1 MITYLTTLSLIRR
14 PHYEHQIK
22 TKRVNKMLINE
33 PGIVV
38 PELNNYSTM
47 VIHSA
52 AAASAPSDQSFWN
65 GTMAGSF
72 ILPSCI
78 YPNPVISPCFCENEG
93 EEARNP
99 AGYCLGRLLM
109 GGHTLLKDAGDIA
122 ILDSYSRLRLL
133 GSQECKGA
141 NGMSVI
147 HKRRA
152 IPVSISRI

>member
-1 MITYLTTLSLIRR
+1 MITYLTMLSLIRR

-47 VIHSA
+47 VIHSP

-72 ILPSCI
+72 IL
-78 YPNPVISPCFCENEG
+78 
-93 EEARNP
+93 
-99 AGYCLGRLLM
+99 
-109 GGHTLLKDAGDIA
+109 
-122 ILDSYSRLRLL
+122 IL
-133 GSQECKGA
+133 
-141 NGMSVI
+141 
-147 HKRRA
+147 
-152 IPVSISRI
+152 